1 MIQKEELEDLVTQER
16 NKMKKYLFFI
26 LTAVMLIVLSFGC
39 SRRINPS
46 LIDENQGLKY
56 DSAAFDYSFVEA
68 LRQKFLGNAG
78 DALRYFEQCVKMNPK
93 SDAAY
98 FELAQIALMLSD
110 NTSAKKFGLRAVSI
124 NEKNIW
130 YLTLLA
136 NIYYQEKK
144 VDSTIIYYEKAIK
157 YFPERDNVR
166 LSLAGIY
173 SEDGQSGKADEIYY
187 YFEKKYG
194 VNEATSLSIIKNK
207 LNIKDYKGAELKVNE
222 LLAKEPEN
230 ILYNGLLAEIYR
242 SSGEKEKAISVYRK
256 LVDNDPGNP
265 KTLLSLSDFLINEK
279 QYEDLFPVLN
289 QIVINDSISREDKIS
304 LFTKIIS
311 DSSILK
317 TRGNDVELA
326 LIVLEADNT
335 KDGIIIL
342 LRPEFYINQ
351 GDLKKAISRLEEIIN
366 EQPDNY
372 YAWERCLLLYSE
384 TKDWNKLMIKG
395 EECATKFNRSFVAK
409 VLYAS
414 AAMEKEKYS
423 LAEEELRKSKILAGN
438 DTDKVI
444 QVLVMNADL
453 FYRKK
458 EFLKSFETFKEALK
472 IKPDDAM
479 ILNNYAYY
487 LAEQGQELKEA
498 ERMAKIV
505 IEKEKGNTT
514 YLDTY
519 AWVLYKRGRY
529 KESEKIMENIIS
541 STDKEDAEWYEHFG
555 YIMKAQK
562 KCDKAIEYWKTA
574 YKLDER
580 KSSLLNEIKNCGKH

>member
-1 MIQKEELEDLVTQER
+1 MKRYSFLV
-16 NKMKKYLFFI
+16 
-26 LTAVMLIVLSFGC
+26 VMVGLLIVLLLSC
-39 SRRINPS
+39 SKRITPS
-46 LIDENQGLKY
+46 IADKNQSIKY
-56 DSAAFDYSFVEA
+56 DSAAFDYAFAEA
-68 LRQKFLGNAG
+68 LRQKFIGNAG
-78 DALRYFEQCVKMNPK
+78 DALRYFEQCLKINPH

-98 FELAQIALMLSD
+98 YEMAQIALMLSD
-110 NTSAKKFGLRAVSI
+110 NNSAKKFGLKAISI

-130 YLTLLA
+130 YLTLVA
-136 NIYYQEKK
+136 NIYYQEKNI
-144 VDSTIIYYEKAIK
+144 DSAIFFYEKAVK
-157 YFPERDNVR
+157 FFPERENVR

-173 SEDGQSGKADEIYY
+173 SEAGQNGKSEEIYN

-194 VNEATSLSIIKNK
+194 INESTSISIIKNK
-207 LNIKDYKGAELKVNE
+207 LNTKDYSGAELKVKE
-222 LLAKEPEN
+222 LLVRDPEN

-242 SSGEKEKAISVYRK
+242 SSGNKEMAISVYKK
-256 LVDNDPGNP
+256 LIDNDPGNP
-265 KTLLSLSDFLINEK
+265 RTLLSLSDFLINEK
-279 QYEDLFPVLN
+279 QFDDLLPILN
-289 QIVINDSISREDKIS
+289 KIAINDSISREDKIS

-311 DSSILK
+311 DSSLIK
-317 TRGNDVELA
+317 TNGSEVELT
-326 LIVLEADNT
+326 LIVLEADNS
-335 KDGIIIL
+335 KDGIIVL

-351 GDLKKAISRLEEIIN
+351 GNLKKAITRLEEIVTG
-366 EQPDNY
+366 QPDNY

-384 TKDWNKLMIKG
+384 TKDWDKLMVKG
-395 EECATKFNRSFVAK
+395 EECATKFNRSFIAK

-414 AAMEKEKYS
+414 AAMEKEQYS
-423 LAEEELRKSKILAGN
+423 LAEEELRKSKILAGS
-438 DTDKVI
+438 DTDKVV
-444 QVLVMNADL
+444 QVLVMDADL

-472 IKPDDAM
+472 IRPEDAM

-498 ERMAKIV
+498 ERMAKFV

-541 STDKEDAEWYEHFG
+541 SGKEDAEWFEHIG

-574 YKLDER
+574 YRIDAR
-580 KSSLLNEIKNCGKH
+580 KSSLLNEIQNCGKR